1 VPTFRDIAS
10 DAMME
15 IGALG
20 QGETMS
26 APDAQLCL
34 RYGQRMIDAWAAD
47 RLTLSVQSQLSIP
60 WPSST
65 STQTIGPTGDIV
77 AQRPVWI
84 NQMNYVIPGSSPA
97 VETPMAP
104 MNDDQYAQ
112 NTIKLLQSALPQQFY
127 YQTSIDT
134 TYGTLYIWPEPTQ
147 DVTLML
153 YAPQAVGVPVSLDS
167 ILGGPP
173 GYLEAYHYQL
183 SLRLMVP
190 FSRKP
195 QDCPLLV
202 GPGGLAA
209 VSFANMKRQNVD
221 PGLLGC
227 DPALIPR
234 GGSGGYNILS
244 DSISAPSAH

>member
-1 VPTFRDIAS
+1 MPTVRTIAA
-10 DAMME
+10 DALME

-26 APDAQLCL
+26 AADAALML
-34 RYGQRMIDAWAAD
+34 RIMQRMIDAWAAD
-47 RLTLSVQSQLSIP
+47 RLTLSVQSAQAIA
-60 WPSST
+60 WPSGQ
-65 STQTIGPTGDIV
+65 STQTIGTGGDIS

-112 NTIKLLQSALPQQFY
+112 NTIKALQSGLPQQYY

-134 TYGTLYIWPEPTQ
+134 LVGTIYIWPQPTQ
-147 DVTLML
+147 DITLML
-153 YAPQAVGVPVSLDS
+153 YAPQAVGVPASLDS
-167 ILGGPP
+167 VLEGPP

-183 SLRLMVP
+183 ALKACTP
-190 FSRKP
+190 FSRP
-195 QDCPLLV
+195 VPPLL
-202 GPGGLAA
+202 PQMAAESYGL
-209 VSFANMKRQNVD
+209 MKKQNVE

-227 DPALIPR
+227 DPALVPR
-234 GGSGGYNILS
+234 GGGGYNILA
-244 DSISAPSAH
+244 DTYSAPSAH

>member
-1 VPTFRDIAS
+1 MATFRDICT

-34 RYGQRMIDAWAAD
+34 RYGQRMLDAWAAD
-47 RLTLSVQSQLSIP
+47 RLTLSVQSATSIT

-65 STQTIGPTGDIV
+65 STQTIGPGGDIDV
-77 AQRPVWI
+77 QRPVWI
-84 NQMNYVIPGSSPA
+84 NQINYVIPGSSPA

-104 MNDDQYAQ
+104 MNEDQYSQ
-112 NTIKLLQSALPQQFY
+112 NTIKLLQSSLPQQYF

-134 TYGTLYIWPEPTQ
+134 VLGTLYIWPEPTQ
-147 DVTLML
+147 QVTLKL

-167 ILGGPP
+167 ILLGPP
-173 GYLEAYHYQL
+173 GYLQAYHYQL
-183 SLRLMVP
+183 ALRLMTP
-190 FSRKP
+190 FSKRAK
-195 QDCPLLV
+195 DCPLLV
-202 GPGGLAA
+202 GPGGFAA
-209 VSFANMKRQNVD
+209 MSFANMKRQNVD

-234 GGSGGYNILS
+234 GSGGYNVLS

>member
-1 VPTFRDIAS
+1 MPTFRDIAA

-47 RLTLSVQSQLSIP
+47 RLTLSVQSALSIP

-77 AQRPVWI
+77 AARPVWI
-84 NQMNYVIPGSSPA
+84 NTMNYVIPGSSPA
-97 VETPMAP
+97 VETPMAQ
-104 MNDDQYAQ
+104 MNDDQYSQ

-134 TYGTLYIWPEPTQ
+134 ANGTLYIWPQPTQ
-147 DVTLML
+147 VVTLML
-153 YAPQAVGVPVSLDS
+153 YVPQAVGVPATLDS
-167 ILGGPP
+167 ILTGPP
-173 GYLEAYHYQL
+173 GYQQAYHYQL
-183 SLRLMVP
+183 ALKICTP
-190 FSRKP
+190 FSRP
-195 QDCPLLV
+195 IPPLL
-202 GPGGLAA
+202 PQLASDA
-209 VSFANMKRQNVD
+209 YALMKRQNVD

>member
-1 VPTFRDIAS
+1 MATFRDICT

-34 RYGQRMIDAWAAD
+34 RYGQRMLDAWAAD
-47 RLTLSVQSQLSIP
+47 RLTLSVQSATSIT

-65 STQTIGPTGDIV
+65 STQTIGPGGDIDV
-77 AQRPVWI
+77 QRPVWI

-97 VETPMAP
+97 VETRMAP
-104 MNDDQYAQ
+104 MDDDQYAQ
-112 NTIKLLQSALPQQFY
+112 NTIKLLQSSLPQQYF

-134 TYGTLYIWPEPTQ
+134 VLGTLYIWPEPTQ
-147 DVTLML
+147 QVTLKL

-167 ILGGPP
+167 ILLGPP
-173 GYLEAYHYQL
+173 GYLQAYHYQL
-183 SLRLMVP
+183 ALKICTPFAKQVP
-190 FSRKP
+190 T
-195 QDCPLLV
+195 LL
-202 GPGGLAA
+202 PGLAA
-209 VSFANMKRQNVD
+209 DAYALMKRQNVD

-234 GGSGGYNILS
+234 GSGGYNVLS

>member
-1 VPTFRDIAS
+1 MATFRDICT

-34 RYGQRMIDAWAAD
+34 RYGQRMLDAWAAD
-47 RLTLSVQSQLSIP
+47 RLTLSVQSATSIT

-65 STQTIGPTGDIV
+65 STQTIGPGGDIDV
-77 AQRPVWI
+77 QRPVWI
-84 NQMNYVIPGSSPA
+84 NQINYVIPGSSPA

-104 MNDDQYAQ
+104 MNEDQYSQ
-112 NTIKLLQSALPQQFY
+112 NTIKLLQSSLPQQYF

-134 TYGTLYIWPEPTQ
+134 VLGTLYIWPEPTQ
-147 DVTLML
+147 QVTLKI
-153 YAPQAVGVPVSLDS
+153 YAPQAVGVPASLDS
-167 ILGGPP
+167 ILLGPP
-173 GYLEAYHYQL
+173 GYLQAYHYQL
-183 SLRLMVP
+183 ALKICTPFAKQVP
-190 FSRKP
+190 
-195 QDCPLLV
+195 PLL
-202 GPGGLAA
+202 PGLAA
-209 VSFANMKRQNVD
+209 DAYALMKRQNVD

-234 GGSGGYNILS
+234 GSGGYNVLS